1 MVPTAI
7 DHHALLRLVL
17 HLLKRKRIADHI
29 AGQLAAALRIVRTNT
44 DCVINRKMIYTKSD
58 RQKIYD
64 QAWQIRA
71 LITKYVH
78 NPEVAIADDEEWE
91 WRFDKIKTHYQLSV
105 LKTVYQKFML
115 NDIHQLGFMRT
126 FVDLVRQ
133 GRIDLAWEFFD
144 LAIPSDYDL
153 RQDYNLPIYKTKK
166 IMKKTINNWLTTL
179 EYWDEIKQLNGI
191 KNKFLKYL
199 LNKISIKKII

>member
-1 MVPTAI
+1 
-7 DHHALLRLVL
+7 
-17 HLLKRKRIADHI
+17 
-29 AGQLAAALRIVRTNT
+29 
-44 DCVINRKMIYTKSD
+44 
-58 RQKIYD
+58 
-64 QAWQIRA
+64 
-71 LITKYVH
+71 
-78 NPEVAIADDEEWE
+78 
-91 WRFDKIKTHYQLSV
+91 
-105 LKTVYQKFML
+105 
-115 NDIHQLGFMRT
+115 MRT